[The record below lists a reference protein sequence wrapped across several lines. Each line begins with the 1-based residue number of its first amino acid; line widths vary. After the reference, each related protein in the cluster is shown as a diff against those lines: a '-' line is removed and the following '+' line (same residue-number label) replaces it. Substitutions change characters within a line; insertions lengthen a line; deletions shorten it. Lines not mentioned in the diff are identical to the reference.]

1 MQHLMECGQDI
12 IVIIRLLAYVV
23 CVCVCV
29 CLCVCERSVTDC
41 RVVVRL
47 VVKWNVVW

>member
-12 IVIIRLLAYVV
+12 IVIIRLLAYV
-23 CVCVCV
+23 VCVCV